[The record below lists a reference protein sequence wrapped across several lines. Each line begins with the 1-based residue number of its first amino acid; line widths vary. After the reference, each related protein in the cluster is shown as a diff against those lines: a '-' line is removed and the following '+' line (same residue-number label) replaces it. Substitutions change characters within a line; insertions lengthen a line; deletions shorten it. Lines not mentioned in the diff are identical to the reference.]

1 MRILSAIWTA
11 RLPSVAFVMVGLFW
25 GSFAASV
32 PAIRENLG
40 VSDGVFGFLLLGNAT
55 GLVMAMFA
63 APRVDRL
70 LKDRGLQVCAAL
82 FSCMIFLPGMA
93 QSAMAFFLIMI
104 VMGMFSGLTDV
115 LMNARL
121 SELEVRSGRSL
132 MNAGHGMFSVGYA
145 VAAFATGLVR
155 DAGYGPAVAMG
166 LAGLVCLILS
176 SRLRTAPE
184 VVEAEAGSSERM
196 PWLILLVCGGIVLV
210 AFMTEAT
217 VETWSA
223 LHIERTLN
231 GDPLAGALG
240 PTMLGLTMA
249 FGRLGGQGLTDYLP
263 DQLVVVVASLLASAG
278 ALVAAAA
285 PTAMVA
291 YIGFALLGLGVS
303 VIGPLGLSLLGQRV
317 APRFRTEAISK
328 AAVMGFTGFFFA
340 PVLMGLMSEAY
351 GLRMAYAGVAVLAVL
366 AIPLLVVLNRIS
378 PPKPDTQSKSTSSIP
393 VSDTRS

>member
-11 RLPSVAFVMVGLFW
+11 RLPSIAFVMVGLFW

-70 LKDRGLQVCAAL
+70 MGDRGLQVCAAL

-93 QSAMAFFLIMI
+93 QSGMAFFLIMI

-121 SELEVRSGRSL
+121 SELEVRSGRTL

-145 VAAFATGLVR
+145 VSAFGTGLVR
-155 DAGYGPAVAMG
+155 DAGYGPAIAMG
-166 LAGLVCLILS
+166 LAGLICLVLS
-176 SRLRTAPE
+176 SQLRTAPE
-184 VVEAEAGSSERM
+184 EIEVEAGSTERM

-231 GDPLAGALG
+231 GDALAGAIG

-263 DQLVVVVASLLASAG
+263 DQFVIIVASVMAATGSLVAAVAPT
-278 ALVAAAA
+278 ALVA
-285 PTAMVA
+285 
-291 YIGFALLGLGVS
+291 YLGFALLGLGVS

-340 PVLMGLMSEAY
+340 PVLMGLMSEGF
-351 GLRMAYAGVAVLAVL
+351 GLRAAYAGVSILAL
-366 AIPLLVVLNRIS
+366 MAIPLLVLLNRIS
-378 PPKPDTQSKSTSSIP
+378 PAQSKSTSNTPSA
-393 VSDTRS
+393 DT